1 MKIPSYII
9 FFILISC
16 FPLFSQ
22 EEPDTSTVVTE
33 EDVYEIE
40 QDTTY
45 LENMDSVGVYVIE
58 SYLRE
63 EEKKEIIVYF
73 FATSP
78 VKAKIIFDGG
88 KEFIVTDTLAESFR
102 FTSDFSVFANASEVL
117 RGRIFV
123 EDEAGNKSSSE
134 EFEIP
139 LPVEPKIEGTA
150 LGYLADCTLG
160 ALAYL
165 VPSPGLSFFKDET
178 RFSLFKE
185 IPIVVFQ
192 SNISDLPWMAIA
204 VEYVHT
210 PDIDFRNRFFLG
222 AKFPFEV
229 PVLKYAAPG
238 ISFSTNFLGV
248 NGISPEVS
256 IGFFEIFRVI
266 NFNLKARYNYY
277 PSATGLNHFDINI
290 GLTSYFLTF
299 AL

>member
-1 MKIPSYII
+1 MKIPSYLL
-9 FFILISC
+9 FFILFSPL
-16 FPLFSQ
+16 PLFSQ
-22 EEPDTSTVVTE
+22 EEPDTSSVVPVE
-33 EDVYEIE
+33 YIDESDSDLIDSVS
-40 QDTTY
+40 
-45 LENMDSVGVYVIE
+45 MDSVGVYVIE
-58 SYLRE
+58 SYLKE
-63 EEKKEIIVYF
+63 EEKKEIVIYF
-73 FATSP
+73 FSTSP
-78 VKAKIIFDGG
+78 VKARIVFEGE
-88 KEFIVTDTLAESFR
+88 KEFIVSDTLAESFR
-102 FTSDFSVFANASEVL
+102 FTTDFSVFANLSEVL

-123 EDEAGNKSSSE
+123 EDDAGNKSSSE

-165 VPSPGLSFFKDET
+165 VPSPGFSFFKNET
-178 RFSLFKE
+178 RVSIFKE

-192 SNISDLPWMAIA
+192 SNISDLPWMAFA

-210 PDIDFRNRFFLG
+210 PDIDFKNRFFIG

-229 PVLKYAAPG
+229 PILKYAAPG

-248 NGISPEVS
+248 NGVSPEVS

-277 PSATGLNHFDINI
+277 PSATGLNHFDVNI

>member
-58 SYLRE
+58 SYLKKKK
-63 EEKKEIIVYF
+63 KKEIIVYF

-102 FTSDFSVFANASEVL
+102 FTSDLSVFANASEVL

-123 EDEAGNKSSSE
+123 ED
-134 EFEIP
+134 
-139 LPVEPKIEGTA
+139 
-150 LGYLADCTLG
+150 
-160 ALAYL
+160 
-165 VPSPGLSFFKDET
+165 
-178 RFSLFKE
+178 
-185 IPIVVFQ
+185 
-192 SNISDLPWMAIA
+192 
-204 VEYVHT
+204 
-210 PDIDFRNRFFLG
+210 
-222 AKFPFEV
+222 
-229 PVLKYAAPG
+229 
-238 ISFSTNFLGV
+238 
-248 NGISPEVS
+248 
-256 IGFFEIFRVI
+256 
-266 NFNLKARYNYY
+266 
-277 PSATGLNHFDINI
+277 
-290 GLTSYFLTF
+290 
-299 AL
+299 

>member
-9 FFILISC
+9 FFILLSC

-22 EEPDTSTVVTE
+22 EEPDTSTAAAV
-33 EDVYEIE
+33 EDIYEFE
-40 QDTTY
+40 SDSTY
-45 LENMDSVGVYVIE
+45 SETMDSVGVYVIE
-58 SYLRE
+58 SYLKE

-78 VKAKIIFDGG
+78 VKARIIFDGG
-88 KEFIVTDTLAESFR
+88 KEFIVSDTLAESFR
-102 FTSDFSVFANASEVL
+102 FTSDLSVFANATEVL

-165 VPSPGLSFFKDET
+165 VPSPGLSFFGGET

-192 SNISDLPWMAIA
+192 SNISDLPWMAFA
-204 VEYVHT
+204 LDYVHT
-210 PDIDFRNRFFLG
+210 PDIDFRNRYFFG
-222 AKFPFEV
+222 VKFPFEV
-229 PVLKYAAPG
+229 PILKYAAPG

-266 NFNLKARYNYY
+266 NFNIKARYNYY
-277 PSATGLNHFDINI
+277 PSASGLNNFDINI

>member
-1 MKIPSYII
+1 MKIPSFII
-9 FFILISC
+9 FFILIYC

-22 EEPDTSTVVTE
+22 EEPDTSAVIQE
-33 EDVYEIE
+33 EEISE
-40 QDTTY
+40 FESDPTY
-45 LENMDSVGVYVIE
+45 SETMDSVGVYVIE
-58 SYLRE
+58 SYLKE
-63 EEKKEIIVYF
+63 EEKKEIVVYF

-78 VKAKIIFDGG
+78 VKARIIFDGG
-88 KEFIVTDTLAESFR
+88 KEFIVSDTLAESFR
-102 FTSDFSVFANASEVL
+102 FTSDFSVFETATEVL

-178 RFSLFKE
+178 RFSFFKE
-185 IPIVVFQ
+185 IPVVVFQ
-192 SNISDLPWMAIA
+192 SNISDLPWMALA
-204 VEYVHT
+204 AEYVHT
-210 PDIDFRNRFFLG
+210 PDIDFKNRFFFG
-222 AKFPFEV
+222 VKFPFEV

-238 ISFSTNFLGV
+238 ISFSTNFLGI

-256 IGFFEIFRVI
+256 VAFFEIFRVI
-266 NFNLKARYNYY
+266 NFNIKARYNYY

>member
-9 FFILISC
+9 FFILFSSTC
-16 FPLFSQ
+16 LFSQ
-22 EEPDTSTVVTE
+22 EEPDTSTVAAE
-33 EDVYEIE
+33 EDSYEFE
-40 QDTTY
+40 SDSTY
-45 LENMDSVGVYVIE
+45 SETMDSVGVYVIE

-78 VKAKIIFDGG
+78 VKARIVFDGG
-88 KEFIVTDTLAESFR
+88 IEFVVSDTLAESFR
-102 FTSDFSVFANASEVL
+102 FTSDLSVFTIVSEVL
-117 RGRIFV
+117 RGRIYV
-123 EDEAGNKSSSE
+123 EDESGNKSSSE

-165 VPSPGLSFFKDET
+165 VPSPGVSFFKNET
-178 RFSLFKE
+178 RFSIFKE

-192 SNISDLPWMAIA
+192 SNISDLPWMAFA

-210 PDIDFRNRFFLG
+210 PDIDFKNRFFLG
-222 AKFPFEV
+222 AKFPIAV
-229 PVLKYAAPG
+229 PILKYVAPG

-248 NGISPEVS
+248 NGMSPEVS
-256 IGFFEIFRVI
+256 FGFFEIFRVI